1 MESEFVNQ
9 LTVLGHSQRLAVF
22 RMLMR
27 RYPDAVPAGEIAEA
41 MALKPSTLSV
51 YLSALRQAGLILQHR
66 QGTSLRYT
74 ADVESASALVTF
86 LFADCCRGRPDLC
99 DPIHSPQAIR
109 EPAMTQKKYNVLF
122 ICTGNSARSI
132 FGECLLRDIAGDRFN
147 VFSAGTNAKSELNPF
162 ALEVLKANGHD
173 ITPLRAKSLT
183 EFQQPNAPIMD
194 FVFTVCD
201 QAANEDCPA
210 WPGQP
215 ITAHWGLPD
224 PVKATGTEA
233 EKRLA
238 FRLTYAALRNR
249 ITPFAA
255 LDLTALGRVA
265 LQAHLDEISKTKD
278 TA

>member
-1 MESEFVNQ
+1 
-9 LTVLGHSQRLAVF
+9 
-22 RMLMR
+22 
-27 RYPDAVPAGEIAEA
+27 
-41 MALKPSTLSV
+41 
-51 YLSALRQAGLILQHR
+51 
-66 QGTSLRYT
+66 
-74 ADVESASALVTF
+74 
-86 LFADCCRGRPDLC
+86 
-99 DPIHSPQAIR
+99 
-109 EPAMTQKKYNVLF
+109 MTQKKYNVLF